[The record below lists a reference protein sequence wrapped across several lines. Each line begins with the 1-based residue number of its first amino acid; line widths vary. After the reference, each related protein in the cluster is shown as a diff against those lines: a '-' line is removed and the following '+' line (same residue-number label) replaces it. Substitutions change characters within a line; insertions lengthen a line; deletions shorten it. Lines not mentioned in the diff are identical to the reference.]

1 MLFSSKKRVKKVKVK
16 RIITITFPFSYFML
30 SGALCWSFILDSNSF
45 YFHFHSLDFRHSGP
59 LVWNFEFD
67 EVDFFPS
74 LNWIF
79 TACVACKNSVQTRK
93 KNQVHQ
99 TWNFKLENANVK
111 SQVQIDRGQA
121 LLVFL
126 RNKKKKSSHQL
137 ILWHSLRFSSKK
149 NHKNYLS
156 LFLLHTL
163 QFSLLIFYFG

>member
-1 MLFSSKKRVKKVKVK
+1 MVFSVLKYKKKRPRLLATNWSLWHSMLFSSKKRVKKVKVK

-79 TACVACKNSVQTRK
+79 TACVACKNPVQTRK
-93 KNQVHQ
+93 KWI
-99 TWNFKLENANVK
+99 TILT
-111 SQVQIDRGQA
+111 QI
-121 LLVFL
+121 
-126 RNKKKKSSHQL
+126 
-137 ILWHSLRFSSKK
+137 
-149 NHKNYLS
+149 
-156 LFLLHTL
+156 
-163 QFSLLIFYFG
+163 LLINARLYSHPSTAHPRICRSLSWPICLQKSNSTWPNLT

>member
-1 MLFSSKKRVKKVKVK
+1 MVFSVLKYKKKRPRLLAINWSLWHSMLFSSKKRVKKVKVK

-99 TWNFKLENANVK
+99 TWNFKLENANAK
-111 SQVQIDRGQA
+111 SQVQIDRGSGSFSI
-121 LLVFL
+121 L
-126 RNKKKKSSHQL
+126 KK
-137 ILWHSLRFSSKK
+137 
-149 NHKNYLS
+149 
-156 LFLLHTL
+156 
-163 QFSLLIFYFG
+163 